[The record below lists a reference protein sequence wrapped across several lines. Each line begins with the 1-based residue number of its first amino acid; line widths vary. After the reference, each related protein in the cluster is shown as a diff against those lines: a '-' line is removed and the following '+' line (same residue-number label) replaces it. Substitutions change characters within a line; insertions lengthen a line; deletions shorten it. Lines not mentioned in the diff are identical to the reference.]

1 VDLLGQAYGAM
12 AAIPH
17 IKRRGGGA
25 LARVTSVLDRPFPL
39 QSPYC
44 ASKHGVG
51 GMLESFAWSWSGRA
65 GPKAVP
71 T

>member
-1 VDLLGQAYGAM
+1 MDLLGQANDAM
-12 AAIPH
+12 AAILH

-25 LARVTSVLDRPFPL
+25 HARVTSVLGRRPFPL

-51 GMLESFAWSWSGRA
+51 GMLESFAWSWSSSGRA
-65 GPKAVP
+65 GP
-71 T
+71 